1 MKLMK
6 NFQEQDVAAT
16 TSFTLPNN
24 SENLELFEA
33 IASEN
38 FEGRNSSAERL
49 IVIDSRVEIA
59 KQQIETF
66 TNKGLEVLELEA
78 DRDGI
83 EQIANAIAKSEN
95 ISTIDIFSHGDRGS
109 FILGNTEI
117 NSDTL
122 KEYQSELTGWT
133 GASQSLDV
141 LLYGCEVGTGVAGRS
156 FIEEFGSLT
165 GADIAASND
174 LTGSVFKGGDWEL
187 ESQVG
192 KIEATPIAIAQFDS
206 ILGSNRSLLE
216 NSGFDSPLGHE
227 GWLVGKTGK
236 VEEYEQNGGKVA
248 SVEDIE
254 GVGKQMY
261 LKLPQEAKDNYGDQ
275 LSLFQDVSGL
285 KSDRVYAVE
294 AKVKWL
300 NSENKL
306 PSAIVS
312 FWAKNPNDT
321 FRGQDFKITDGDGY
335 KNLRFEFTPTS
346 AGTTRFFLGLFTHI
360 NGNIDDTEILV
371 DNYKVTEVG
380 EIAKGKDTR
389 EGNLLKDGDF
399 ETYKVQQNNWL
410 PGKEGWKKTVSS
422 SIPGLEQ
429 TVMSF
434 GDNRLKLELPKAID
448 FKDRY
453 NDEFTGVY
461 QNVEFVAGQTYQL
474 QADFQRL
481 KLDKF
486 AQKDD
491 SIVQFMVYRK
501 SDNGEELFLGPIDVV
516 LQDNQL
522 VSKSFDLIAP
532 DSGNY
537 TILVRL
543 AGWANEG
550 NGIAVAVDNISLNT
564 K

>member
-1 MKLMK
+1 MK

-24 SENLELFEA
+24 SEN
-33 IASEN
+33 
-38 FEGRNSSAERL
+38 FEGRSSTERL
-49 IVIDSRVEIA
+49 IVIDSKVEIS

-66 TNKGLEVLELEA
+66 TNDEFEILKLDA

-83 EQIANAIAKSEN
+83 EQIANAIASRED
-95 ISTIDIFSHGDRGS
+95 IDTIDLLAHGGRGS
-109 FILGNTEI
+109 LTLGNTEI
-117 NSDTL
+117 NSNAL
-122 KEYQSELTGWT
+122 KRYQNELAGLT
-133 GASQSLDV
+133 GASQSLDI
-141 LLYGCEVGTGVAGRS
+141 LLYGCEVGAGEIGRA
-156 FIEEFGSLT
+156 FIEELGTMT
-165 GADIAASND
+165 GAELAASND
-174 LTGSVFKGGDWEL
+174 LTGSEEQGGDWEL
-187 ESQVG
+187 EYQTG
-192 KIEATPIAIAQFDS
+192 KIEAIPLQLKDFNS
-206 ILGSNRSLLE
+206 VLSSKSLLK
-216 NSGFDSPLGHE
+216 NSGFDSPLGNT

-236 VEEYEQNGGKVA
+236 VEEYERNGGKVA
-248 SVEDIE
+248 SVEDVE

-261 LKLPQEAKDNYGDQ
+261 LKLPQEANSNYEDQ

-285 KSDRVYAVE
+285 KPDRVYAVE
-294 AKVKWL
+294 AKVKWV

-321 FRGQDFKITDGDGY
+321 FRGKDFILTNGDY
-335 KNLRFEFTPTS
+335 QNIRFEFTPS
-346 AGTTRFFLGLFTHI
+346 EVGTTRFFLGLFTHI
-360 NGNIDDTEILV
+360 QGNSDDTEILV

-380 EIAKGKDTR
+380 EMAKGNDLR
-389 EGNLLKDGDF
+389 EGNLLKDGNFD
-399 ETYKVQQNNWL
+399 TYNVRQNNWL

-429 TVMSF
+429 TLMSF

-461 QNVEFVAGQTYQL
+461 QNVELVAGQTYQL

-491 SIVQFMVYRK
+491 SIVQFITYRK
-501 SDNGEELFLGPIDVV
+501 KDNGEELFLGPIDVV

-550 NGIAVAVDNISLNT
+550 NGIAVAVDNISLNA